1 MVTNFAVIQ
10 YKWTSCSICGDR
22 AERLNELLPLI
33 RSWQAPRELNV
44 EENIQVAATLV
55 RFHRAHSRVV
65 ETNKTFSF
73 DNLDRTRRWDLINSD
88 HQVAPIQSLHL
99 NGTALQGVVQRA
111 RVLVNQVAAGLA

>member
-44 EENIQVAATLV
+44 EENIQVATALV
-55 RFHRAHSRVV
+55 RFHCADGRVV
-65 ETNKTFSF
+65 EANETFSF
-73 DNLDRTRRWDLINSD
+73 DDLHRAWRWNLINSD
-88 HQVAPIQSLHL
+88 HQVASIQSLHL